1 MSFDVLFF
9 EVRGRRCALPVAVV
23 REVLATPTVTPVP
36 LTPPLLRGLVPVRG
50 QVLPLIDVGAQLG
63 VPGGDSSEPARLVPT
78 KQDRIVVVETP
89 AGSGPAG
96 PPLPLARARPAFSR
110 LAFAASRISRLGSIH
125 EGHSRPPPPL
135 PRFVSATVF
144 DVEGPALLLDAALA
158 METLRSCLGRG
169 GVA

>member
-9 EVRGRRCALPVAVV
+9 EVRGRRYALPVSVV
-23 REVLATPTVTPVP
+23 REVLATPAVTPVP
-36 LTPPLLRGLVPVRG
+36 LTPALLRGLVPVRG

-63 VPGGDSSEPARLVPT
+63 LPGADPGEPARLVPT

-89 AGSGPAG
+89 VAPGSAEPS
-96 PPLPLARARPAFSR
+96 LPLLRSRPVVSR
-110 LAFAASRISRLGSIH
+110 LAFAASRIGRLGSIH

-158 METLRSCLGRG
+158 METLRGCLGRG
-169 GVA
+169 GAA

>member
-23 REVLATPTVTPVP
+23 REVLATPAVTPVP

-50 QVLPLIDVGAQLG
+50 QVLPLLDVGTQLG
-63 VPGGDSSEPARLVPT
+63 ASGGDPMDAARFLVT
-78 KQDRIVVVETP
+78 EQDRIVVVETSSQP
-89 AGSGPAG
+89 A
-96 PPLPLARARPAFSR
+96 SR

-125 EGHSRPPPPL
+125 EGHARRPPPQ

-144 DVEGPALLLDAALA
+144 DVEGPALLLDATLAL
-158 METLRSCLGRG
+158 ETLRLHLHRRG
-169 GVA
+169 AS

>member
-23 REVLATPTVTPVP
+23 REVLATPSVTPVP

-50 QVLPLIDVGAQLG
+50 QVLPLLDVGTQLG
-63 VPGGDSSEPARLVPT
+63 AGGGDAGDAERLLVT
-78 KQDRIVVVETP
+78 EQDRIVVVETAAP
-89 AGSGPAG
+89 V
-96 PPLPLARARPAFSR
+96 SR
-110 LAFAASRISRLGSIH
+110 LAFAASRINRLGCIH
-125 EGHSRPPPPL
+125 EGHTRRPPPL

-158 METLRSCLGRG
+158 METLRLSLRRPG
-169 GVA
+169 AS